1 MERWCCVEAKTFVF
15 TVVEG
20 ASVVRV
26 EERRRKSL
34 GLVLLGAH
42 SIGWLFSTL
51 ESVLRFSGKDFVRS
65 FREGSKVIIVRRG
78 GNAAG
83 RFIEVAAY
91 ALGGLRGIIYI
102 PEGWNGWGWSRFL
115 AELGKVRD
123 FLIESAGKDMV
134 RLGPLPTKERVDG
147 DGAITDAATD
157 SKGSDSA
164 PSYAEVLCTGSR
176 RPEKERL
183 KQDQPVHPLGKD
195 HHERYVSEN
204 VKGVRRLP
212 KSEVQLRAAVR
223 GKSEC
228 SFGETNVGF
237 QLIGGKDTLPSLLI
251 WQSQLEKLKI
261 DVDRALSSVREGL
274 LLVGPGYKPNG
285 DRRKRKKN
293 RKKKYRRTRWVPKT
307 PMPNPSGP
315 TADLVALPA
324 VRPTS
329 ALGSG
334 GQEKVPESVV
344 SSDGTGHP
352 PLTITFSENLLDE
365 SVSRTEWGSRPEIIA
380 VAVREEREEMGL
392 ARSMGPIVGS
402 TEADGGVSSPLE
414 IQAPVMELG
423 TGSVINAVDT
433 VFSPPLLYAGGSHV
447 VPAPESVTSQLD
459 SSDRSEL
466 PVSILEVLPKVP
478 LVPASA
484 LMDSE
489 NVLVVWAGRS
499 PLDSPV
505 PSGISPS
512 VTMCENAPITLF
524 PPSGLGHTNGLEL
537 VVLPEEVPSPL
548 CCCPS
553 ENLRGF
559 SGKKSSKDF
568 LTAILEYSHSVGV
581 TCDGY
586 EGQLSA
592 VFEAIL
598 AENDKKE
605 SGSCLKVGN
614 KYTRELNKLSCS
626 INYDSRS
633 GSTSQSRC
641 KGRAL

>member
-26 EERRRKSL
+26 EERRRKSS
-34 GLVLLGAH
+34 GLVLLGAQ

-195 HHERYVSEN
+195 HHDRYVSEN

-212 KSEVQLRAAVR
+212 ESEVQFHTAVR
-223 GKSEC
+223 GKSDC
-228 SFGETNVGF
+228 SFGETNAGF

-261 DVDRALSSVREGL
+261 DVDRALSSVREGI
-274 LLVGPGYKPNG
+274 LLVGPGFKPNG

-293 RKKKYRRTRWVPKT
+293 RKKKNRRSRWVPKT
-307 PMPNPSGP
+307 PKPNPSGP
-315 TADLVALPA
+315 TADLVVLPA
-324 VRPTS
+324 VGPTS

-352 PLTITFSENLLDE
+352 PPTITFSENLLDE
-365 SVSRTEWGSRPEIIA
+365 SVSRTEWGSRPEITA

-392 ARSMGPIVGS
+392 ARCMGPIVGS
-402 TEADGGVSSPLE
+402 TVADGGVSSPLE
-414 IQAPVMELG
+414 IQAPIMELG

-433 VFSPPLLYAGGSHV
+433 VFSPPLLCAGG
-447 VPAPESVTSQLD
+447 
-459 SSDRSEL
+459 
-466 PVSILEVLPKVP
+466 
-478 LVPASA
+478 
-484 LMDSE
+484 
-489 NVLVVWAGRS
+489 
-499 PLDSPV
+499 
-505 PSGISPS
+505 
-512 VTMCENAPITLF
+512 
-524 PPSGLGHTNGLEL
+524 
-537 VVLPEEVPSPL
+537 
-548 CCCPS
+548 
-553 ENLRGF
+553 
-559 SGKKSSKDF
+559 
-568 LTAILEYSHSVGV
+568 
-581 TCDGY
+581 
-586 EGQLSA
+586 
-592 VFEAIL
+592 
-598 AENDKKE
+598 
-605 SGSCLKVGN
+605 
-614 KYTRELNKLSCS
+614 
-626 INYDSRS
+626 
-633 GSTSQSRC
+633 
-641 KGRAL
+641 